1 MKQRTLAI
9 VIALY
14 LIVLLGGCADRSGK
28 DVLARIDKKY
38 TITRKDFNDRISKL
52 PERYQDAIN
61 KNKKAFLDE
70 LVVDILLYNEAIA
83 QKLENDPDVKE
94 VMKEAKKKI
103 LIARLLKDE
112 VEDKVKVSE
121 EEIENYYNANKEDF
135 TMPEVLRASHI
146 LVKTEKE
153 AKDILSELSK
163 NGNFE
168 DLARSHSVDPTSKIG
183 GDIGY
188 FTRNQLVPEIEEVC
202 YDMKV
207 GEISGVVKTRFGYH
221 VIMLTE
227 RKEPRIKELPE
238 VHDAIEQILAR
249 LKKRTVFN
257 EYVTDLK
264 EESQITINSNL
275 LESMSE
281 EKNPEEQTGD

>member
-1 MKQRTLAI
+1 
-9 VIALY
+9 
-14 LIVLLGGCADRSGK
+14 
-28 DVLARIDKKY
+28 
-38 TITRKDFNDRISKL
+38 
-52 PERYQDAIN
+52 
-61 KNKKAFLDE
+61 
-70 LVVDILLYNEAIA
+70 
-83 QKLENDPDVKE
+83 
-94 VMKEAKKKI
+94 MKEAKKKI

-168 DLARSHSVDPTSKIG
+168 DLARSRSVDPTSKIG

-202 YDMKV
+202 YEMQV
-207 GEISGVVKTRFGYH
+207 GEVSGVVKTRFGYH

-227 RKEPRIKELPE
+227 RNEPRIKELPE

-249 LKKRTVFN
+249 LKKRTFFN
-257 EYVTDLK
+257 EYVTALK
-264 EESQITINSNL
+264 EKSQITINSNL

-281 EKNPEEQTGD
+281 EKNSEEQAGD